1 MKKTKK
7 ILLSLGLVVSAMSI
21 PVVAASCKQQ
31 KAKNEDNKQE
41 NKKEKKI
48 KKHNRT
54 KLLLEKYKQKIAK
67 EIKNLEEAIIKVKGT
82 KFNEAKFKKFMNKK
96 PDSLKQMEQSVYLQ
110 YKEDLLEINAENFK
124 YLSAMSRRR
133 DKGIYKSSKW
143 RIKWVIKRKKWY

>member
-1 MKKTKK
+1 
-7 ILLSLGLVVSAMSI
+7 
-21 PVVAASCKQQ
+21 
-31 KAKNEDNKQE
+31 
-41 NKKEKKI
+41 
-48 KKHNRT
+48 
-54 KLLLEKYKQKIAK
+54 
-67 EIKNLEEAIIKVKGT
+67 
-82 KFNEAKFKKFMNKK
+82 MNKK